1 MKLHQLLSELSQQGV
16 QLWAEGDKLRL
27 RAPKGV
33 LTAQQRS
40 SITQLQPELLRLL
53 QQGKLEEEAHFLPEI
68 VPDPQNRHQP
78 FPLSDMQQAYWVG
91 RSEMLELGTAA
102 SFYFEIETS
111 NLDFNRLT
119 LAWQQLIERHEML
132 RAVFLPTGEQKIL
145 EQVPPY
151 KIAVLDLR
159 ESDSETVAVQ
169 LAQLRDQMSHDE
181 TEPDQWP
188 LFDLRGTLLNDQ
200 QIRLHFRF
208 SLLITDG
215 LSFQILMQELG
226 ELYYNPQPN
235 LSLLEISVRD
245 YVLARVKAQ
254 KSGKYQQD
262 LAYWQQRIQSLPPAP
277 ELPLAKNPTSLQKH
291 RFSLLNTQLDPQ
303 LWMRLKQR
311 ATKLGLTPFII
322 LCAAY
327 AEVLTVWSKNPRFTL
342 NILYFNRLPFHPQI
356 NDLVGNF
363 SSTILIEV
371 DNSTQDSFLIRSQ
384 QLHRQLMQD
393 MEHELISGVQV
404 MRELSRNKGDIP
416 RALMPVAMSSIVS
429 QKSALKSEISY
440 NFLDKNQITYSN
452 LRTPQI
458 FLDYGVWEES
468 GALVV
473 NWSFVKEVFPEGMVD
488 EMFAAYTSF
497 LEGLASEDEI
507 WEEVSPQLIP
517 PAQLKQQASINAT
530 EAPLEEKLL
539 HTLFTERVS
548 VQPEHLAVVTST
560 SSLTYEDLYQR
571 ANYLGYQLRQL
582 GVNPNQLVA
591 VVMEKGWE
599 QVVGVLAIL
608 MAGSAYVPI
617 DPTLPQERRWQL
629 LEQSEVKVVLTQSW
643 LDDTIA
649 WPEAVQRICVDT
661 GEIGHPDIPNLEPV
675 QKWEDLAYVIYT
687 SGSTG
692 LPKGVMIDH
701 RGAVNT
707 IVDINQRFGISSDDR
722 VLALSSLSF
731 DLSVYDI
738 FGTLAAG
745 GTIVIPDASATKE
758 PAHWLELI
766 VEHQI
771 TVWNSVPALMQ
782 LLIEYA
788 TSKQVLPFS
797 LRLVLMSGDWLPLNL
812 PSQIKTLI
820 QDIQV
825 ISLGGATEA
834 SIWSILYPIETVDPT
849 WKSIPYGCP
858 MVNQGFYVLNH
869 NLEAC
874 PVWVPGHLY
883 IGGIGLAKG
892 YWKNAE
898 KTNSSFIIH
907 PRTGERLYRTGD
919 LGRYLPND
927 NIEFLG
933 REDFQVK
940 IQGFRIECGE
950 IETLLLQHPVVKATV
965 VTAVGE
971 KQAAKR
977 LIAYVVPNTE
987 PSPTPSELQDFLSQK
1002 LPQYM
1007 VPSGIMILPNLPL
1020 TPNGKVDRR
1029 SLPIPDTSNLAPSS
1043 SILPRDTLELK
1054 LAQIW
1059 SDLLDVHPIGIMDN
1073 FFDLGGYSFIA
1084 MRLMAQIQ
1092 QEFGKTLPLA
1102 TLIKSPTIEH
1112 LANLLRSSEDAQTS
1126 SSPLVAIQPSG
1137 NKPPF
1142 FCIHPI
1148 GGNVLC
1154 YVDLARHLGQEQP
1167 FYGLQATGLHGEEQ
1181 PLSRIEDMAA
1191 HYIAAIQTIQPQG
1204 PYYLGG
1210 WSLGGIVA
1218 FEMAQQFYQ
1227 QGEEVA
1233 LLALIDTHI
1242 PSTIHQSEEID
1253 DAMLVAAVTQDL
1265 SGIVGKKLS
1274 ISVDELRELQPIEQL
1289 NYILE
1294 QGKKLNILPP
1304 EVDQQ
1309 QMHQMLQVF
1318 KANNQAMYS
1327 YIPQPLPG
1335 KLTLIFA
1342 SEEFSETNQSTGW
1355 GNLATKGI
1363 EIHILD
1369 GNHYTIV
1376 QEPQVMALAK
1386 VLGASLNG
1394 SNLAPNRINS

>member
-1 MKLHQLLSELSQQGV
+1 MNMKLHQLLTELPQKGV

-33 LTAQQRS
+33 ITTEQRNS
-40 SITQLQPELLRLL
+40 MTELQPELLKFL
-53 QQGKLEEEAHFLPEI
+53 QQFKLDSETHFLPEI
-68 VPDPQNRHQP
+68 VPDPQNLHQP

-91 RSEMLELGTAA
+91 RSEMLELGTVA
-102 SFYFEIETS
+102 SFYFEIETN
-111 NLDFNRLT
+111 NLDLNRLNQ
-119 LAWQQLIERHEML
+119 AWQQLIERHEML
-132 RAVFLPTGEQKIL
+132 RAVFLPTGEQQIL

-151 KIAVLDLR
+151 KIVALDLR
-159 ESDSETVAVQ
+159 ESDSETVAVRS
-169 LAQLRDQMSHDE
+169 AKLRDEMSNNEIE
-181 TEPDQWP
+181 TDQWP
-188 LFDLRGTLLNDQ
+188 LFDLRATLLNDRQ
-200 QIRLHFRF
+200 TRLHFCF

-235 LSLLEISVRD
+235 LPPLEISVRD
-245 YVLARVKAQ
+245 YVLAKVKAQ
-254 KSGKYQQD
+254 NSPKYQQD
-262 LAYWQQRIQSLPPAP
+262 LAYWQQRMEYLPPAP
-277 ELPLAKNPTSLQKH
+277 DLPLAKNPSSLQKH
-291 RFSLLNTQLDPQ
+291 KFSLLKTQLDPQ

-311 ATKLGLTPFII
+311 ATELGITPFII
-322 LCAAY
+322 LCSTY
-327 AEVLTVWSKNPRFTL
+327 AQVLSLWSKNPHFTL
-342 NILYFNRLPFHPQI
+342 NILYFNRLRLHPQV

-363 SSTILIEV
+363 SATILIEV
-371 DNSTQDSFLIRSQ
+371 DNSIPESFLSRTR
-384 QLHRQLMQD
+384 QLHQRLMED
-393 MEHELISGVQV
+393 MEHDLISGVQV
-404 MRELSRNKGDIP
+404 MRELNRNKGDIP

-429 QKSALKSEISY
+429 QKNALKSKDSH
-440 NFLDKNQITYSN
+440 NFLDKNPITYSN

-458 FLDYGVWEES
+458 YLDYWASEEN

-473 NWSFVKEVFPEGMVD
+473 NWPFVKEVFPEGMVE
-488 EMFAAYTSF
+488 EMFAAYTN
-497 LEGLASEDEI
+497 LLQRLASEDEV
-507 WEEVSPQLIP
+507 WSEVSPQLMP
-517 PAQLKQQASINAT
+517 PAQLKQQASMNAT
-530 EAPLEEKLL
+530 DAPLEEKLL
-539 HTLFTERVS
+539 HTLFTEQVLRR
-548 VQPEHLAVVTST
+548 PEDQAVVTST
-560 SSLTYEDLYQR
+560 LSLTYKDLYNR

-582 GVNPNQLVA
+582 GTHPNQLVA

-617 DPTLPQERRWQL
+617 DPSLPQERCWQL

-643 LDDTIA
+643 LEDTIV
-649 WPEAVQRICVDT
+649 WPETVQRICVDT
-661 GEIGHPDIPNLEPV
+661 LEIDDADIPHLEPI
-675 QKWEDLAYVIYT
+675 QKWDDLAYIIYT

-707 IVDINQRFGISSDDR
+707 VLDINQRFNISPSDR

-745 GTIVIPDASATKE
+745 GTIVIPDASGTKE

-788 TSKQVLPFS
+788 TSKQVLLS
-797 LRLVLMSGDWLPLNL
+797 TLRLVMMSGDWLPLTL
-812 PSQIKTLI
+812 PSQIKALI
-820 QDIQV
+820 GDIQV

-849 WKSIPYGCP
+849 WKSIPYGSP
-858 MVNQGFYVLNH
+858 MVNQRFYVLNH
-869 NLEAC
+869 NLEPC
-874 PVWVPGHLY
+874 PVFVPGHLY

-892 YWKNAE
+892 YWKNPE
-898 KTNSSFIIH
+898 KTNSSFITH

-919 LGRYLPND
+919 LGRYLPDN

-950 IETLLLQHPVVKATV
+950 IETVLLQHPVVKATV

-971 KQAAKR
+971 QKAAKR
-977 LIAYVVPNTE
+977 LVAYVVPNAE
-987 PSPTPSELQDFLSQK
+987 PSPTPSELQEFLSKK

-1007 VPSGIMILPNLPL
+1007 VPSAIVILPELPL
-1020 TPNGKVDRR
+1020 TANGKVDRR
-1029 SLPIPDTSNLAPSS
+1029 SLPIPDTSNFSASN
-1043 SILPRDTLELK
+1043 SILPRDSLELK
-1054 LAQIW
+1054 LAEIW
-1059 SDLLDVHPIGIMDN
+1059 SDLLDVHPIGVKDN
-1073 FFDLGGYSFIA
+1073 FFELGGYSFVA

-1102 TLIKSPTIEH
+1102 TLLESPTIEH
-1112 LANLLRSSEDAQTS
+1112 LANLLRSSTDTQTS
-1126 SSPLVAIQPSG
+1126 SSLVAIQPSG

-1142 FCIHPI
+1142 FCVHPV

-1167 FYGLQATGLHGEEQ
+1167 FYGLQATGLHGEQ
-1181 PLSRIEDMAA
+1181 KPLNRIENMAG
-1191 HYIAAIQTIQPQG
+1191 HYIAAIKTVQPQG
-1204 PYYLGG
+1204 PYHLGG

-1218 FEMAQQFYQ
+1218 FEMAQQLYQ

-1233 LLALIDTHI
+1233 SLTLIDSYI
-1242 PSTIHQSEEID
+1242 PTHQSEEID
-1253 DAMLVAAVTQDL
+1253 DAMLVASVAKDL
-1265 SGIVGKKLS
+1265 SNIVGKELP
-1274 ISVDELRELQPIEQL
+1274 ISVDELRQLQPMEQL
-1289 NYILE
+1289 DYILE
-1294 QGKKLNILPP
+1294 QGKNFNILPP
-1304 EVDQQ
+1304 EVDRQ
-1309 QMHQMLQVF
+1309 QMHQMLEVF

-1327 YIPQPLPG
+1327 YKPQRLPG

-1342 SEEFSETNQSTGW
+1342 SEKLPTNQLTSW
-1355 GNLATKGI
+1355 SKLAKASVVYQI
-1363 EIHILD
+1363 E
-1369 GNHYTIV
+1369 GNHYTIM
-1376 QEPQVMALAK
+1376 QEPQVMALAEHLA
-1386 VLGASLNG
+1386 LGL
-1394 SNLAPNRINS
+1394 I